1 MTSKNPFEI
10 RAEMLQLA
18 KDYMDQQYH
27 MNIQFYENMIAE
39 GENVRGS
46 IISQV
51 KDAYKM
57 YTVEEL
63 MAKANE
69 MYAFVSEKK

>member
-1 MTSKNPFEI
+1 MSNKNPFEI

-27 MNIQFYENMIAE
+27 MNIQFYENMITE
-39 GENVRGS
+39 GKKVRED
-46 IISQV
+46 IEDQL

-57 YTVEEL
+57 YTMEEL
-63 MAKANE
+63 MQKAKE
-69 MYAFVSEKK
+69 MYTFVSKKD